1 MSKLPPH
8 FFRCPLLSDAD
19 TADLKAFA
27 EQASID
33 SVRHA
38 RLHNGPIKWSI
49 IEDDH
54 DLQVLSGYDP
64 AAPAGVLSYGSTTY
78 LYASIDDV
86 ASLFRA
92 ETDEEYQTYRRQFA
106 PDLLDGAP
114 LYTLTSPTPANPRQ
128 FVGIKW
134 MAVASPVVAV
144 VKHRD
149 FCAIECRY
157 DFDTQG
163 RRGYVRCLKSVSLAC
178 CPDLEASMGF
188 VRGTYHRLAHV
199 FLETDRPGYLHAFQL
214 LQADFRGNIPTWLS
228 KLSAKKRAKSLG
240 DMDLFLRGQRLTRT
254 AFLNDR
260 ELVLKGNRSRCF
272 VCQVPF
278 GTFGTKCSCRK
289 CGEVVCKACSKS
301 WRVHADGMSQSLRVC
316 TSCTTS
322 NGLIGDLMTRAAST
336 TSQLERTKSVTVST
350 PLATSRGGIN
360 AAAALTGRGGSQRR
374 AGTQLSSSA
383 AATPTPRTL
392 YTPKVPRF
400 HKSASTTPTS
410 ARLPSS
416 PLSFDFLN
424 ESIFQ
429 HSTGERSTG
438 FSVDDDLDD
447 LDSSFIFTPTQLHD
461 APRNS
466 RQLQSQGQ
474 QDDRTLTDVPP
485 WHQQQ
490 LVRYDPT
497 KAQDPRHTDK
507 VPPLLRDDLD
517 HRNDIIPLVM
527 SP

>member
-114 LYTLTSPTPANPRQ
+114 LYTLTSPTPANPQ
-128 FVGIKW
+128 
-134 MAVASPVVAV
+134 
-144 VKHRD
+144 
-149 FCAIECRY
+149 
-157 DFDTQG
+157 
-163 RRGYVRCLKSVSLAC
+163 
-178 CPDLEASMGF
+178 
-188 VRGTYHRLAHV
+188 
-199 FLETDRPGYLHAFQL
+199 TDRPGYLHAFQL
-214 LQADFRGNIPTWLS
+214 LQADF
-228 KLSAKKRAKSLG
+228 
-240 DMDLFLRGQRLTRT
+240 
-254 AFLNDR
+254 
-260 ELVLKGNRSRCF
+260 
-272 VCQVPF
+272 
-278 GTFGTKCSCRK
+278 
-289 CGEVVCKACSKS
+289 
-301 WRVHADGMSQSLRVC
+301 
-316 TSCTTS
+316 
-322 NGLIGDLMTRAAST
+322 
-336 TSQLERTKSVTVST
+336 
-350 PLATSRGGIN
+350 RGGIN